1 MRHRVIMTLAFLV
14 LLPAAASAGPFT
26 YYGPHLGF
34 GQGPDQTVIGGQ
46 LQWNGVAPRMA
57 FVPGVDWG
65 FNDISSVLTL
75 NGDFHY
81 QLSHETTWQPYV
93 GMGAEINAFRRT
105 ETEGRNRNETTTT
118 GTDAGGHLI
127 LGMATRNRTGGRFFT
142 ELKLGLGDS
151 PDMKFLLGWNL
162 RSR

>member
-1 MRHRVIMTLAFLV
+1 MRHRVIMTLAILV

-26 YYGPHLGF
+26 YYGPHIGF
-34 GQGPDQTVIGGQ
+34 GQGPDQTLIGGQ

-57 FVPGVDWG
+57 FVPGVDYG
-65 FNDISSVLTL
+65 FNDLSSVLTL

-81 QLSHETTWQPYV
+81 NLSYSTAWQPYV
-93 GMGAEINAFRRT
+93 GLGAEMNVWHDNASGDPGVT
-105 ETEGRNRNETTTT
+105 QSG
-118 GTDAGGHLI
+118 AHLI
-127 LGMATRNRTGGRFFT
+127 VGAATRNRSGGRFFT

-151 PDMKFLLGWNL
+151 PDMKMLLGWNL

>member
-1 MRHRVIMTLAFLV
+1 MRHRVIITLLILV

-57 FVPGVDWG
+57 FVPGIDYG
-65 FNDISSVLTL
+65 FNDVSSVVTL

-81 QLSHETTWQPYV
+81 QLSNETAWQPYV
-93 GMGAEINAFRRT
+93 GLGAEVNVWQDT
-105 ETEGRNRNETTTT
+105 ETRHADRSQTES
-118 GTDAGGHLI
+118 GGHLI
-127 LGMATRNRTGGRFFT
+127 LGAATRNRTGGRFFT
-142 ELKLGLGDS
+142 ELKLGFGGG
-151 PDMKFLLGWNL
+151 PDMKMLLGWNL

>member
-1 MRHRVIMTLAFLV
+1 MRHRVIMTLAMLV

-26 YYGPHLGF
+26 YYGPHIGF

-57 FVPGVDWG
+57 FVPGVDYG
-65 FNDISSVLTL
+65 FNDVSSVLTL

-81 QLSHETTWQPYV
+81 NLSYSTAWQPYV
-93 GMGAEINAFRRT
+93 GLGAEVNIWHDN
-105 ETEGRNRNETTTT
+105 GSGDPSTTQT
-118 GTDAGGHLI
+118 GGHLI
-127 LGMATRNRTGGRFFT
+127 VGAATRNRTGGRFFS

-151 PDMKFLLGWNL
+151 PEMKLLLGWNL

>member
-1 MRHRVIMTLAFLV
+1 MRHRVFITLAFLV
-14 LLPAAASAGPFT
+14 LLPAAAAAGPFT

-57 FVPGVDWG
+57 FVPGIDYG
-65 FNDISSVLTL
+65 FNDFSSVVTL

-81 QLSHETTWQPYV
+81 QLSYETAWQPYV
-93 GMGAEINAFRRT
+93 GLGAEVNVWRENDLSNGGQT
-105 ETEGRNRNETTTT
+105 ET
-118 GTDAGGHLI
+118 GGHLI
-127 LGMATRNRTGGRFFT
+127 VGAATRNRSGGRFFT
-142 ELKLGLGDS
+142 ELKLGFGGG
-151 PDMKFLLGWNL
+151 PDMKMLLGWNL